1 MTEDME
7 ALYSTGDWARRTDD
21 QDAVTISRAEYA
33 LLCRAYESYKALQIS
48 LLEVIRACQNGDE
61 PFFQF
66 LAAWLQD
73 IRMQRSMSTGGNDDD
88 SKAAETRT
96 VSQDIGGDGG
106 VRGSAS

>member
-1 MTEDME
+1 MTEDIE

-73 IRMQRSMSTGGNDDD
+73 IRMQRSMSTGGNDDAKD
-88 SKAAETRT
+88 GTTQAVPCRSTEVHDPG
-96 VSQDIGGDGG
+96 VST
-106 VRGSAS
+106 